1 MSETKLVGILNTE
14 VYKQKAL
21 SAKDDEKAVYEA
33 KAIYAEL
40 EEKLRKG
47 TLKEV
52 IEAIIKSSEE
62 PVAVEA
68 RDYLRLHNGSNTICE
83 VRAYNPDNSRKK
95 KGGAEILS
103 LGDKAIEYIDRRKT
117 ADSTEYDCLDLTV
130 KLYDDVGNGSA

>member
-14 VYKQKAL
+14 VYRQKAV

-33 KAIYAEL
+33 KAVYAEL
-40 EEKLRKG
+40 EDKLRKG
-47 TLKEV
+47 TLKDV
-52 IEAIIKSSEE
+52 IEAIIKNSEE

-95 KGGAEILS
+95 KGGTEILS
-103 LGDKAIEYIDRRKT
+103 LNDRAAEYIDRRKT
-117 ADSTEYDCLDLTV
+117 ADETEYDCLDLTV
-130 KLYDDVGNGSA
+130 KLYDDVGNGTA